1 MIMKESKLFKYFR
14 LIPVLVFIL
23 LTGCIE
29 NDIPYPKI
37 PQIIT
42 SLAAEG
48 EIRPSVI
55 DSLAFDVTVYL
66 DEIVDIEN
74 VIFTEFTTTPDARTD
89 FDMLEGTHNLSNP
102 MIVALTR
109 YQTYYWV
116 VYGKQDIE
124 RYFTIEG
131 QVGETV
137 VDPIGHRVIVNMPEG
152 TDLSNLH
159 LESVKL
165 GPREITT
172 MTPDLKPGIIDL
184 THPLRVEVTAHG
196 RTEIWTIYVVLTD
209 LVVSTTS
216 VDAWS
221 EVVWAYGNCP
231 SDLTG
236 GFEYRESGSTEWIA
250 VDQKRVTQTQGSF
263 SASIPHLKPL
273 TEYEVRAIVG
283 EDEVDESGKDKGN
296 VIKVTT
302 QGTTDIPNGDFENW
316 WYDESRKI
324 WFPYAEG
331 GEQYWDTGNTGTA
344 SLGQNNVVPT
354 DYTPTGQGRAAMLDT
369 RFVGLFGIGKLAAGS
384 VYTGKFAKVDGTNGI
399 LDFGRPFNL
408 RPTVLK
414 GYYQYQTANI
424 DYAAA
429 EFEDLKGKPDTCHI
443 YVALAD
449 WTAPFEIRTN
459 PKNRQLF
466 DKNSES
472 IIAYGELLYSG
483 TMNAYQEF
491 EIKLEYRDTSRVPT
505 YLQITCATS
514 KYGDYFTG
522 GTGATLYIDQ
532 LSFGWDLPE

>member
-1 MIMKESKLFKYFR
+1 MIMKGSELLKFIR
-14 LIPVLVFIL
+14 LLPALLVVCL
-23 LTGCIE
+23 AGCIE

-48 EIRPSVI
+48 ELKPSVI

-74 VIFTEFTTTPDARTD
+74 VVFTEFTTTPGAKTD
-89 FDMLEGTHNLSNP
+89 FDMLEGTHDLANP
-102 MIVALTR
+102 MIVALTK

-124 RYFTIEG
+124 RYFTIDG

-137 VDPIGHRVIVNMPEG
+137 IDPIGHRVIVNILEG
-152 TDLSNLH
+152 TNLSDLR

-172 MTPDLKPGIIDL
+172 MVPDLKPGPIDL

-196 RTEIWTIYVVLTD
+196 RTEVWTIYVVMTD
-209 LVVSTTS
+209 LVASTSS

-221 EVVWAYGNCP
+221 EVVWAYGSCP

-236 GFEYRESGSTEWIA
+236 GFEYREAGTSEWIA
-250 VDQKRVTQTQGSF
+250 VDKERVIQTQGNL

-283 EDEVDESGKDKGN
+283 EDEVDEPGKDKGN

-302 QGTTDIPNGDFENW
+302 QGTADIPNGDFEDW
-316 WYDESRKI
+316 WFDEKRNI

-331 GEQYWDTGNTGTA
+331 GLEYWDTGNTGTA
-344 SLGQNNVVPT
+344 TMKQNNVMPT
-354 DYTPTGQGRAAMLDT
+354 DHTVTGQGRAAQLDT
-369 RFVGLFGIGKLAAGS
+369 RFVGIGVLGKLAAGS

-399 LDFGRPFNL
+399 LAFGQPFNL
-408 RPTVLK
+408 HPTVLK
-414 GYYQYQTANI
+414 GYYQYKTAPIN
-424 DYAAA
+424 YAAA
-429 EFEDLKGKPDTCHI
+429 ELDYMKGEPDTCHI

-466 DKNSES
+466 DKNSPS
-472 IIAYGELLYSG
+472 IIAYGELVYSG
-483 TMNAYQEF
+483 TMDNYQEF
-491 EIKLEYRDTSRVPT
+491 EIKLDYRDTNRVPT

-522 GTGATLYIDQ
+522 GTGATLFIDQ
-532 LSFGWDLPE
+532 LSFGWDLP

>member
-1 MIMKESKLFKYFR
+1 MKEFGMKYIWSCFSVLLLFS
-14 LIPVLVFIL
+14 LQ
-23 LTGCIE
+23 GCIE

-37 PQIIT
+37 PQMIT
-42 SLAAEG
+42 SLVAEG
-48 EIRPSVI
+48 EIKPSVI

-74 VIFTEFTTTPDARTD
+74 VKFTEFSTTPGARVD
-89 FDMLEGTHNLSNP
+89 FDILEGTFNLTNP
-102 MIVALTR
+102 MIVPLTK
-109 YQTYYWV
+109 YQTYYWA
-116 VYGKQDIE
+116 VYARQDIE
-124 RYFTIEG
+124 RYFTVDG

-137 VDPIGHRVIVNMPEG
+137 VDPIGHRVIVSLPEG
-152 TDLSNLH
+152 TDLADLT
-159 LESVKL
+159 LTSVKL

-172 MTPDLKPGIIDL
+172 MVPDLKPGPLDL
-184 THPLRVEVTAHG
+184 TYPLRVEVTAHG
-196 RTEIWTIYVVLTD
+196 RTEIWTIYAVMTD

-221 EVVWAYGNCP
+221 EVVWAYGTCP

-236 GFEYRESGSTEWIA
+236 GFEYREAGEAEWTPL
-250 VDQKRVTQTQGSF
+250 DQSRVIQNQGTF

-273 TEYEVRAIVG
+273 TEYSVRAVAG
-283 EDEVDESGKDKGN
+283 SDKGN
-296 VIKVTT
+296 VVKVTT
-302 QGTTDIPNGDFENW
+302 QGTEDIPNGDFEDW
-316 WYDESRKI
+316 WLDGKI

-344 SLGQNNVVPT
+344 TMGQNNAVPT
-354 DYTPTGQGRAAMLDT
+354 DHTPTGQGRAAMLDT

-384 VYTGKFAKVDGTNGI
+384 IYTGKFAKVDGTNGI
-399 LDFGRPFNL
+399 LDFGRQFNL

-414 GYYQYQTANI
+414 GYYQYKTANI
-424 DYAAA
+424 DYVSA
-429 EFEDLKGKPDTCHI
+429 EFDYLKGRPDSCHI

-466 DKNSES
+466 DKDAAS
-472 IIAYGELLYSG
+472 IIAYGELVYSG
-483 TMNAYQEF
+483 TMEDYQEF

-522 GTGATLYIDQ
+522 GTGAVLYVDQ
-532 LSFGWDLPE
+532 LSFGWDLP